1 MNYNLI
7 LDFAKDFKRMCAA
20 YHVCQGCPLQ
30 HNMNCRVIS
39 ALNEDT
45 VKTVTKWAEEN
56 PKENYTLD
64 RNKLIRDFK
73 YDWGSDL
80 PEEVVDLYNELL
92 NWLENEFKL
101 YGKPVKI

>member
-1 MNYNLI
+1 MDGSSI
-7 LDFAKDFKRMCAA
+7 LNFAKEFKRMCAA

-30 HNMNCRVIS
+30 HNKNCISIS

-45 VKTVTKWAEEN
+45 IKTVLKWS
-56 PKENYTLD
+56 KENSKENFVLD
-64 RNKLIRDFK
+64 RNKLIQDFK

-80 PEEVVDLYNELL
+80 PEEVIDLYNELVT
-92 NWLENEFKL
+92 WLENEFKL